1 MNICLV
7 SKGYPPETG
16 WGGTATYSRNLAQG
30 LVKLGHE
37 VHVISFATSESKK
50 YMDGKVYVDRIKAR
64 VKVKMLTAII
74 HEAFIYKKI
83 LETIKKYN
91 IDVVTAPLG
100 LLEDSLA
107 FSIAKIKPFV
117 ISLHPLTFNDLY
129 YGLNLPLKLS
139 LEGFCLN
146 KADRIIVPT
155 RKNAQLVSHEY
166 DIGKQKI
173 RIVPLGI
180 DASKFRIRKTEL
192 RHELNLVG
200 KKVVLFVGRLEKG
213 KGVHVLVDCISE
225 VVRRVP
231 NAYFVF
237 IGQDTDTAPTGGSF
251 KKYILDKTKEKGCSD
266 RVLMVGHLSEVNSL
280 IEYYSLCDVFVL
292 PSFYESFALVYI
304 EAMACSKP
312 VIGTNVG
319 GTPEVIYDGKTGI
332 LIPPGDTK
340 ALEDAIVS
348 LLINEEKCRELGS
361 NARREVEKSFSDVSM
376 AKKTLEVFREL
387 V

>member
-1 MNICLV
+1 M
-7 SKGYPPETG
+7 SKGYPPETD
-16 WGGTATYSRNLAQG
+16 WGGTATYARNLAQG
-30 LVKLGHE
+30 LAKLGHE
-37 VHVISFATSESKK
+37 IHVISFATSEPKR
-50 YMDGKVYVDRIKAR
+50 YMDGKVYVDRIKAE
-64 VKVKMLTAII
+64 VKVKMLTAIV
-74 HEAFIYKKI
+74 HEAYIYKKI

-117 ISLHPLTFNDLY
+117 ISIHPPTFNDVY

-139 LEGFCLN
+139 LEGFCLK
-146 KADRIIVPT
+146 KADRIIVTT
-155 RKNAQLVSHEY
+155 RKNAQHVGHSYNVRKE
-166 DIGKQKI
+166 KI
-173 RIVPLGI
+173 RIVPLGM
-180 DASKFRIRKTEL
+180 DTSKFRIRKTGL

-213 KGVHVLVDCISE
+213 KGLHVLADCISE
-225 VVRRVP
+225 VVKRVP

-237 IGQDTDTAPTGGSF
+237 IGRDTNTAPTGGSF
-251 KKYILDKTKEKGCSD
+251 KKYIFDKTKEKGCSD
-266 RVLMVGHLSEVNSL
+266 RVLFVGHLSEVDPL

-292 PSFYESFALVYI
+292 PSFYESFGLVYI

-319 GTPEVIYDGKTGI
+319 GIPEVIHDGKTGI

-348 LLINEEKCRELGS
+348 LLISEEKCRELGS